1 MKYLVTDKDFFTVF
15 KKLGLILLK
24 IEALTETRFCHEVS
38 DANLVNLI
46 DNYEFNEFINK
57 LCRTSIDKPP
67 YLYHIGEN
75 DDIIVVKVLTKIP
88 YNALTEEDLI
98 ELNKEK
104 LIEYYK
110 IEYRQL
116 W

>member
-1 MKYLVTDKDFFTVF
+1 MKYLVTDKDFFTIF

-24 IEALTETRFCHEVS
+24 IDAITETRFCREVS

-46 DNYEFNEFINK
+46 DNYEFTEFINR
-57 LCRTSIDKPP
+57 LCKTSIDKPP
-67 YLYHIGEN
+67 YSVTIGEN

-88 YNALTEEDLI
+88 YNSLTEEDLT